1 MKAIHPD
8 NCMLWICYQSPDL
21 HLGLKF
27 SFCFSPSP
35 PSPHFNSLV
44 LIIHWTGQLKNK
56 RLRNQRAVM
65 FPCVE
70 NPSQSLPLPFQ
81 RPGCLPSLQQ
91 PAGTLLLCYS
101 WPACSCSYSPRL
113 TQQQL
118 LYVCQLASCSPKSSC
133 PPHSP
138 CFPASPPTDL
148 LLLPHPHLPLT
159 TICSVFLPP
168 PCPEPTPLLS

>member
-1 MKAIHPD
+1 
-8 NCMLWICYQSPDL
+8 MLWICYQSPDP
-21 HLGLKF
+21 HLGPKF

-35 PSPHFNSLV
+35 LSPFNSLV
-44 LIIHWTGQLKNK
+44 LIIHRSGQLENK
-56 RLRNQRAVM
+56 QLRNQRAVV
-65 FPCVE
+65 FLCAE
-70 NPSQSLPLPFQ
+70 NLSQSLPLPFQ

-118 LYVCQLASCSPKSSC
+118 LYVCQLASRSPKSSC

-148 LLLPHPHLPLT
+148 LLLPHPRLPLAA
-159 TICSVFLPP
+159 ICSSFLSPH
-168 PCPEPTPLLS
+168 CPEPTPLLS

>member
-1 MKAIHPD
+1 
-8 NCMLWICYQSPDL
+8 MLRIRYQSPDPQ
-21 HLGLKF
+21 LGPKF

-35 PSPHFNSLV
+35 LSPFNSLV
-44 LIIHWTGQLKNK
+44 PIIHPSGQLENK
-56 RLRNQRAVM
+56 QLRNQRAVT
-65 FPCVE
+65 FPCTE
-70 NPSQSLPLPFQ
+70 NLSQSLPLPFQ

-133 PPHSP
+133 PPRSP
-138 CFPASPPTDL
+138 LLSCLPTYRPASPSPPTSPTCHNL
-148 LLLPHPHLPLT
+148 LQFPVSPL
-159 TICSVFLPP
+159 S
-168 PCPEPTPLLS
+168 